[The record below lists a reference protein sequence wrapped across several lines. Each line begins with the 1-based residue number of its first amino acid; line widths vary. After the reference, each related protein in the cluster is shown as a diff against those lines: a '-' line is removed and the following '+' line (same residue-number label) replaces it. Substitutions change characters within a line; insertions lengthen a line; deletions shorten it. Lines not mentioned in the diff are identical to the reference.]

1 MIKCLCLNLRKPKMY
16 FSPVILLFRSRLL
29 LKCCLFLTHLSGNCG
44 TPNVMDQYSK
54 QWSPTDISNVF
65 TSSSRSLFE
74 NRSSRF
80 PFTHNNKHKL
90 NEDSEKHFSSLS
102 LPAFSLSTTH
112 PQMLSLTPA
121 SSESIRRN
129 TQANYLAEKLCE
141 SAFSSVCVCVCSTS
155 LLSSHEGLFTSQP
168 LRGWL
173 RGRGRWTVVTL
184 RQATAADMSRDI
196 SCTNRKNR
204 EHSCKA

>member
-16 FSPVILLFRSRLL
+16 FSPVILLFTSRLL
-29 LKCCLFLTHLSGNCG
+29 LKCCLFLTHLSGDCG

-54 QWSPTDISNVF
+54 HWSPTDISNVF

-141 SAFSSVCVCVCSTS
+141 SAFSSVCVCVFN
-155 LLSSHEGLFTSQP
+155 FTSVFAWRPFYISTTQRMAERKREMNRCHP
-168 LRGWL
+168 KTSHCCRH
-173 RGRGRWTVVTL
+173 VTWHL
-184 RQATAADMSRDI
+184 LHQQEEPWAFM
-196 SCTNRKNR
+196 
-204 EHSCKA
+204 

>member
-16 FSPVILLFRSRLL
+16 FSPVILLFRSHLL
-29 LKCCLFLTHLSGNCG
+29 LKCCLFLTHLSGDCG
-44 TPNVMDQYSK
+44 TLNVMDQYSK

-65 TSSSRSLFE
+65 TSSSGSLFE

-102 LPAFSLSTTH
+102 LPAFSLSTTR

-141 SAFSSVCVCVCSTS
+141 SAFSSVCVFN
-155 LLSSHEGLFTSQP
+155 FTSVF
-168 LRGWL
+168 GW
-173 RGRGRWTVVTL
+173 RPFYISSTQRKAERKREMNRCHPKTSHCCRHVTWHL
-184 RQATAADMSRDI
+184 LHQQEEPWAFM
-196 SCTNRKNR
+196 
-204 EHSCKA
+204 